1 MRRIDIYCLCFTCLF
16 FCSCLDSH
24 VKVTV
29 FPETKQLLAE
39 KVFVE
44 EIFAADFVEKTRN
57 HFIISSS
64 KTDTTLFLYETPALK
79 FKSSTGL
86 RGGGPDEFKMF
97 PMFCHTLDEE
107 YLYIRG
113 YEPYSIRKIKLQED
127 GSFSFVGEYHLDGG
141 EYNFM
146 NIIKDSLL
154 VYYEGNHLT
163 VTKYDL
169 KNKVKLDEI
178 KKKTDDHNESY
189 YYSNRGLISA
199 NDSFVVYP
207 YLYKKQ
213 IDIYRVDD
221 FELVKRIS
229 DGNKYSKPSIRDA
242 ENITYHYFNVY
253 AGSKYFY
260 ALYVGHKVGENFSDR
275 TLEVYDYDGN
285 PIVEYTFDII
295 PHYFAVDEENGY
307 IYATNSDYE
316 DYLLRYKF

>member
-1 MRRIDIYCLCFTCLF
+1 MCKIHILCLWLICLL

-24 VKVTV
+24 VQVTV

-44 EIFAADFVEKTRN
+44 EIFAADFVEKAGDN
-57 HFIISSS
+57 FVISST
-64 KTDTTLFLYETPALK
+64 KTDTTLFLYATPTLK
-79 FKSSTGL
+79 FKSATGL
-86 RGGGPDEFKMF
+86 KGEGPNEVKMF
-97 PMFCHTLDEE
+97 PMFCHTLDEDF
-107 YLYIRG
+107 LYIRG

-127 GSFSFVGEYHLDGG
+127 GSFSFVGMYHLDGG

-146 NIIKDSLL
+146 NVIKDSLL

-169 KNKVKLDEI
+169 KNKVKLGEI
-178 KKKTDDHNESY
+178 KKETDSHNESY

-207 YLYKKQ
+207 YIYKKQ

-221 FELVKRIS
+221 FNLVKRIS
-229 DGNKYSKPSIRDA
+229 DGNKYPAPSIRDA
-242 ENITYHYFNVY
+242 KNITYHYFNVY

-260 ALYVGHKVGENFSDR
+260 ALYMGHKADENFSDR

-285 PIVEYTFDII
+285 PIVKYTFDII
-295 PHYFAVDEENGY
+295 PHYFAVDEKEGY
-307 IYATNSDYE
+307 IYATNSNYE
-316 DYLLRYKF
+316 DYLLRYKL